1 MMQTVDPKNE
11 EKKKQFSDPKK
22 FQQFNSQFCP
32 CFLKEKKHL
41 KNLCKSL
48 QTLNLMLKMCCHI
61 NVRSNQTVHATSEDQ
76 RIKMSGQQRWLQKI
90 AFSGHL
96 LLVGVTHEQ
105 GEKLNHNIEFLL
117 TVQKGGRCAGFS
129 RGMLFLDTDKWSYS
143 KKEKKMQCFLKNC
156 LLTPKKV
163 QESIVTKRTSSRAK
177 LPKLQ
182 SPLCHLIAVQLWECS
197 FSVSQYPH
205 LQSGDSYS
213 TAFIGCCEM

>member
-1 MMQTVDPKNE
+1 MKRRKSSFLIQT
-11 EKKKQFSDPKK
+11 
-22 FQQFNSQFCP
+22 NSNNLTLTFVLV
-32 CFLKEKKHL
+32 FWGK

-48 QTLNLMLKMCCHI
+48 QTLNLMLQMCCHI
-61 NVRSNQTVHATSEDQ
+61 NVRSNQTVHATREDQ

-105 GEKLNHNIEFLL
+105 GEKLSHNTEFLL

-163 QESIVTKRTSSRAK
+163 QESIVTKITSSRAK

-182 SPLCHLIAVQLWECS
+182 SPLCHLILCNFGNVPSLCLSIHTCKVGIVIA
-197 FSVSQYPH
+197 PH
-205 LQSGDSYS
+205 S
-213 TAFIGCCEM
+213 